1 MDPITQAFIQGADG
15 AGGGATYVD
24 DVFSTYLYDGTNNA
38 ININNGLDLSTEGGL
53 VWLKTRNTT
62 YGQFLFDTVRG
73 GTKQLRTD
81 VVNAENT
88 EANGVNAFSTTGYTV
103 GTNGVTDG
111 GYNSSAN
118 DYDSWSF
125 RK

>member
-1 MDPITQAFIQGADG
+1 MDPITQAFIQGAAG

-73 GTKQLRTD
+73 GTKQI
-81 VVNAENT
+81 VANGNQGENT
-88 EANGVNAFSTTGYTV
+88 EPHGVNV
-103 GTNGVTDG
+103 WNTNGYGVG
-111 GYNSSAN
+111 SYNGDTLGSITIPAGMTI
-118 DYDSWSF
+118 YGH
-125 RK
+125 